1 MSDAITGRRIK
12 IRSGLVRGY
21 RLNVFDGGNPEGHPV
36 VFIHGLTGTLQGWTN
51 QIRHLE
57 PTGKYRLV
65 AYDLDGHGNSDHQA
79 VTIDRQAADLDALLD
94 KLGIR
99 QPVTLVGHSV
109 GGMVAQ
115 HYTASHPER
124 VSKLALISSATEFPE
139 DARNALRQFMK
150 TYRSRKRVPF
160 LGHAY
165 YVGLMRHLQ
174 REFSEAKPVQPS
186 GMDALPNEKSVEN
199 HLNQFLSFRATG
211 LPVSSRPPTLL
222 VCADRDSLFGMSQQ
236 KLQELW
242 SGTSE
247 AHLVTISDSRSHL
260 PQLDHPTK
268 VNAVLEDFLE
278 GSVS

>member
-57 PTGKYRLV
+57 PDGKYRLIAV
-65 AYDLDGHGNSDHQA
+65 DMDGHGNSDHQA
-79 VTIDRQAADLDALLD
+79 LTLEQQASDLNLLMD
-94 KLGIR
+94 KLGVGE
-99 QPVTLVGHSV
+99 PVALVGHSV
-109 GGMVAQ
+109 GGMLAQ
-115 HYTASHPER
+115 LFTARHPGR
-124 VSKLALISSATEFPE
+124 VSKLALIASASEFPE
-139 DARNALRQFMK
+139 DARNALKQFMK

-174 REFSEAKPVQPS
+174 REFSEAKPVQPI
-186 GMDALPNEKSVEN
+186 GTYALPKEKSVEN

-242 SGTSE
+242 SGSSK
-247 AHLVTISDSRSHL
+247 ARLVTISDSRSHL